1 MRPIFQN
8 VSMSAQWK
16 EERYSEGTGVSLS
29 RHFEG
34 KGWSES
40 SVGFYSGWI
49 AECMMTSF
57 LHRHHIIVITS
68 YSWRKCCRVI
78 ANNLRDVSGGDRGA
92 TDAASGRR
100 TQEIRLFCH
109 QRRWSW
115 GNCHSFFIE
124 QECIEFIYCQYTP
137 AVWRVISNSLPLW
150 KKWQYTALSRD
161 ELENMPPSAIC
172 TPRPSRLPQ
181 AAYFPIHPFSRQCNV
196 TIFFL

>member
-1 MRPIFQN
+1 MISKWLKRMRPIFQN

-16 EERYSEGTGVSLS
+16 KERHSEGTGVSPS

-57 LHRHHIIVITS
+57 LHRHHFIVITS

-109 QRRWSW
+109 QRRWGW
-115 GNCHSFFIE
+115 GNCQYFF
-124 QECIEFIYCQYTP
+124 
-137 AVWRVISNSLPLW
+137 VICSHFSPNIPMHISITSLDCEEWLFSLPFLCESAQQLLW
-150 KKWQYTALSRD
+150 SSW
-161 ELENMPPSAIC
+161 I
-172 TPRPSRLPQ
+172 
-181 AAYFPIHPFSRQCNV
+181 RQR
-196 TIFFL
+196 

>member
-16 EERYSEGTGVSLS
+16 EERYSEGTGVSPS

-49 AECMMTSF
+49 AECMMTW
-57 LHRHHIIVITS
+57 HHFMVITS

-92 TDAASGRR
+92 TDAASGRGA
-100 TQEIRLFCH
+100 QEICLFCH
-109 QRRWSW
+109 QRRWGW
-115 GNCHSFFIE
+115 GNCQYFFCNLFSFQSQYSYAYFNNVIGLWRMVILTSFF
-124 QECIEFIYCQYTP
+124 
-137 AVWRVISNSLPLW
+137 VWKCSATFVIKLDKAKVELW
-150 KKWQYTALSRD
+150 GCPMFHKI
-161 ELENMPPSAIC
+161 P
-172 TPRPSRLPQ
+172 
-181 AAYFPIHPFSRQCNV
+181 
-196 TIFFL
+196 